1 MIDCSKLESYFIEK
15 KRMTKICTIECTKCP
30 LGCDNNGTGECCS
43 DFEMLYPKKA
53 IEAIQKWSDSHPQ
66 KTYLSELL
74 KIFPDIPLNDD
85 GTPNSLCPS
94 DLGLNEK
101 EKCGEYGGCI
111 ECWNQLFVSG
121 KNKNKV

>member
-15 KRMTKICTIECTKCP
+15 KRMTKICAIECTKCP
-30 LGCDNNGTGECCS
+30 LSCDNNGTGECCS

-74 KIFPDIPLNDD
+74 KIFPDTPLNDD
-85 GTPNSLCPS
+85 GTPESICPYE
-94 DLGLNEK
+94 LGLMDISNCEK
-101 EKCGEYGGCI
+101 GRNCI
-111 ECWNQLFVSG
+111 ECWNRPFG
-121 KNKNKV
+121 E

>member
-1 MIDCSKLESYFIEK
+1 MYN
-15 KRMTKICTIECTKCP
+15 RMYKMP

>member
-1 MIDCSKLESYFIEK
+1 
-15 KRMTKICTIECTKCP
+15 
-30 LGCDNNGTGECCS
+30 
-43 DFEMLYPKKA
+43 MLYPKKA
-53 IEAIQKWSDSHPQ
+53 IETIQKWSDSHPQ

-101 EKCGEYGGCI
+101 ENAESMAAVLNVGT
-111 ECWNQLFVSG
+111 NFLFREKIKTRFEII
-121 KNKNKV
+121 KNIIKIRWVIAHLIFLSKIASKLLVKNLDGNRLKPFNWDRV

>member
-1 MIDCSKLESYFIEK
+1 
-15 KRMTKICTIECTKCP
+15 
-30 LGCDNNGTGECCS
+30 
-43 DFEMLYPKKA
+43 MLYPKKA
-53 IEAIQKWSDSHPQ
+53 IETIQKWSDSHPQ

-101 EKCGEYGGCI
+101 ENAESMAAVLNVGT
-111 ECWNQLFVSG
+111 NFLFREKIKTRFEII
-121 KNKNKV
+121 KNIIKIR